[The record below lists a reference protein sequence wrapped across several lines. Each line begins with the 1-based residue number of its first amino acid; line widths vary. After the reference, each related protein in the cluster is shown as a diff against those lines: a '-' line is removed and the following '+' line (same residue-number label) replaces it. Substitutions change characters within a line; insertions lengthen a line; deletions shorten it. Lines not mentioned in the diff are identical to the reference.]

1 MDQQR
6 PSEETTNQNGQ
17 PLRRKR
23 GRPPKHPREER
34 PPTEGSAVPSL
45 VDAVSLADILA
56 VPPPY
61 VYDLVK
67 REAIPVIR
75 VGKYLRFSVIAV
87 LQELERT
94 SKLVRD
100 HPDSDGDGCLNRSSP
115 SRN

>member
-1 MDQQR
+1 MDRQR
-6 PSEETTNQNGQ
+6 PSEEPTNQNGQ
-17 PLRRKR
+17 PPRRKR
-23 GRPPKHPREER
+23 GRPPKQPRAER
-34 PPTEGSAVPSL
+34 PPTDGSTVPSL
-45 VDAVSLADILA
+45 VDTVSLADILA

-94 SKLVRD
+94 SKRARD
-100 HPDSDGDGCLNRSSP
+100 HPDSDGDRCLSRSVP